1 MTHKRPRLLALL
13 AVFTGLLL
21 VAYGYAVRETTLVVR
36 TDLGP
41 EPAEPAAVDE
51 PVPEE
56 VTLAD
61 EDDWDDE
68 GDDLSLDED
77 AEPADDDW
85 DGEEDGLTKE
95 LEAAA
100 KRTRE
105 PLEETTVAVRDGG
118 LIRGAAM
125 GIIVRL
131 PDGRLALTW
140 VGGGRAPTCFT

>member
-1 MTHKRPRLLALL
+1 MTHKRPRLVALLALL
-13 AVFTGLLL
+13 AGLLL
-21 VAYGYAVRETTLVVR
+21 VVYGYAVHQTTLVVR

-41 EPAEPAAVDE
+41 EPPEPAPADE

-56 VTLAD
+56 VTLPDEGDWDDDAEPAD
-61 EDDWDDE
+61 DDWDDE
-68 GDDLSLDED
+68 GDDL
-77 AEPADDDW
+77 
-85 DGEEDGLTKE
+85 TKE

-100 KRTRE
+100 KKPKEPRE
-105 PLEETTVAVRDGG
+105 EKTVAVHDGG

>member
-1 MTHKRPRLLALL
+1 MSHPRPSLVALL
-13 AVFTGLLL
+13 AIVAGLLL
-21 VAYGYAVRETTLVVR
+21 VAYGYAVHQTALVVR

-41 EPAEPAAVDE
+41 EPPESAPPDEAVPD
-51 PVPEE
+51 V
-56 VTLAD
+56 VTLPD
-61 EDDWDDE
+61 EEDWDDE
-68 GDDLSLDED
+68 GDD
-77 AEPADDDW
+77 
-85 DGEEDGLTKE
+85 LTKE

-100 KRTRE
+100 KKTRE
-105 PLEETTVAVRDGG
+105 PGEEKTVAVHDGG

>member
-1 MTHKRPRLLALL
+1 MSHPRPSLVALL
-13 AVFTGLLL
+13 AIVAGLLL
-21 VAYGYAVRETTLVVR
+21 VAYGYAVHQTALVVR

-41 EPAEPAAVDE
+41 EPPESAPPDQTVPDVVTLPDEEDWDDDAEPAD
-51 PVPEE
+51 
-56 VTLAD
+56 
-61 EDDWDDE
+61 DDWDDE
-68 GDDLSLDED
+68 GDDL
-77 AEPADDDW
+77 
-85 DGEEDGLTKE
+85 TKE

-100 KRTRE
+100 KKTRE
-105 PLEETTVAVRDGG
+105 PGEEKTVAVHDGG